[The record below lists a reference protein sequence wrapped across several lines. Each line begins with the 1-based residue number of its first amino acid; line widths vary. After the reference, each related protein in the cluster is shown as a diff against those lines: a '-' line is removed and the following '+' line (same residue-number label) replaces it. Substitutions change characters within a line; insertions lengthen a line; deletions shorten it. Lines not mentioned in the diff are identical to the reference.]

1 MSAEI
6 RISDPQQMQMFLQEE
21 NRMLRA
27 MVDKIKAAGAN
38 VVLCQKGIDDIV
50 QHFLA
55 IENILAVRRVKESDM
70 TQLSKA
76 TVARIIGNID
86 ELSNEDL
93 GSAELVEERKIE
105 TDKWVF
111 IEGCK
116 NPKAVTILVRAGSQ
130 RVVDEAERSI
140 HDAIMAIKDVIEYP
154 YVVAGGGAP
163 EAFAARDVRDWAK
176 SLSGRTQLAAEK
188 FADSL
193 EELPLTL
200 AKNAGMDPLDAQ
212 VELRAKVDS
221 ASIRYGIDVLGGKIA
236 DMSKLGIYEPLA
248 VKEHVINAATEAA
261 SMILRVDDVIAAAK
275 NKGDMGAKGPG
286 GYGPGGYGG
295 YE

>member
-1 MSAEI
+1 
-6 RISDPQQMQMFLQEE
+6 
-21 NRMLRA
+21 
-27 MVDKIKAAGAN
+27 
-38 VVLCQKGIDDIV
+38 
-50 QHFLA
+50 
-55 IENILAVRRVKESDM
+55 M
-70 TQLSKA
+70 TKLSKA
-76 TVARIIGNID
+76 TGARIVSNID

-140 HDAIMAIKDVIEYP
+140 HYAIMATKDVIEYP
-154 YVVAGGGAP
+154 DVVAGGGALV
-163 EAFAARDVRDWAK
+163 AFAARHVRDWAK

-200 AKNAGMDPLDAQ
+200 GKNADMDPLDAQ
-212 VELRAKVDS
+212 VELHAKVDS
-221 ASIRYGIDVLGGKIA
+221 ASIRYG
-236 DMSKLGIYEPLA
+236 
-248 VKEHVINAATEAA
+248 
-261 SMILRVDDVIAAAK
+261 
-275 NKGDMGAKGPG
+275 
-286 GYGPGGYGG
+286 
-295 YE
+295 